1 MNNDIKELIKLTT
14 IVKVK
19 DNVSDKLIYGDKH
32 YISTFEREHI
42 GFEKEQKEQVDLDSL
57 VQNWKNRW
65 QSFENSWNKE
75 RQNYRFLRESFMLF
89 YFSFEQL
96 RFNKVACKMLHFNEL
111 TGVCLY
117 GMYHH
122 GKKCIDLLK
131 ELKLINE
138 NHNNWEF
145 LEKFRET
152 RNKLIEHNY
161 NPEILEGKRRKK
173 LNLQIDPQIWS
184 LGSTDSLLEINIHKP
199 NIERTFDAYV
209 DYYEDYYKL
218 EKIIADIVRNF

>member
-1 MNNDIKELIKLTT
+1 
-14 IVKVK
+14 
-19 DNVSDKLIYGDKH
+19 
-32 YISTFEREHI
+32 
-42 GFEKEQKEQVDLDSL
+42 
-57 VQNWKNRW
+57 
-65 QSFENSWNKE
+65 
-75 RQNYRFLRESFMLF
+75 
-89 YFSFEQL
+89 
-96 RFNKVACKMLHFNEL
+96 MLHFNEL

-161 NPEILEGKRRKK
+161 NPEISKGKRRKK

-184 LGSTDSLLEINIHKP
+184 LGSTDSLLEIHIHKP
-199 NIERTFDAYV
+199 NIERAFDAYV
-209 DYYEDYYKL
+209 DYYEDYYQL
-218 EKIIADIVRNF
+218 EKIIVDIIRNF